1 MRSFTLDPQ
10 TEQHLSELMRRAQQ
24 GERSAY
30 AALLHQAA
38 RLVRGFVRRRVR
50 EEDVEDIVQDT
61 LLAIHHHR
69 HTFDPSRPFSPWM
82 YAIARHRMLDAL
94 RRRKSRA
101 AREVLGEVDVEHCE
115 ASEAANSLRA
125 VLETALAQLSHAQ
138 REVIQLLKL
147 EGYSVREI
155 SDKTGRSESLV
166 KVTAH
171 RGYHVLRK
179 VIGHA
184 FQDE

>member
-1 MRSFTLDPQ
+1 MDQQ
-10 TEQHLSELMRRAQQ
+10 TEQRLSELMRRAQQ

-30 AALLHQAA
+30 AALLREAA
-38 RLVRGFVRRRVR
+38 RLVRAFVRKRVR

-61 LLAIHHHR
+61 LLAIHRHR

-94 RRRKSRA
+94 RRQRSRA
-101 AREVLGEVDVEHCE
+101 AREVLGEVDVEHCDTT
-115 ASEAANSLRA
+115 EAANSLHA
-125 VLETALAQLSHAQ
+125 VLQTALTQLSHAQ
-138 REVIQLLKL
+138 REVIQLLKF
-147 EGYSVREI
+147 EGFSVREI
-155 SDKTGRSESLV
+155 SDQTGRSESLV

-179 VIGHA
+179 VIAHA
-184 FQDE
+184 FHDE